1 MLIFRRINQ
10 MKNFSVNSTIR
21 FRAKEYQLR
30 TSNNGQQSKIVCS
43 LFRSGEFINSKE
55 IRYNEKNDGELLKL
69 IKNFHDQRKLEIE
82 RFFNLSDRLR
92 EENNFELQNM
102 LGLIFARN
110 KLHLEAIREFGN
122 IINQNPSDT
131 WAYNNLGKALLS
143 IKKYEAALKAF
154 QRAIVLSPKYADL
167 YNNCGLVY
175 LEMGQCK
182 NAVEEFD
189 RAIELNPYYAEAFFN
204 KALTYVLNQITRN
217 DFDLTQNYYEEV
229 TRCLEK
235 ARLINPSYQNDHY
248 LNGLE
253 YIKADEPGK
262 AFEELKIAKYRG
274 TQFFYRYDKYEYYLK
289 LFFLDELNHFE
300 LIWKYIKFLQE
311 LLKKYP
317 NHADIYND
325 LGLAYCML
333 RNYINEKAIISFKSA
348 LDINPEFE
356 KAKRNYK
363 LTSYEKTG
371 SELFLKAITSKR
383 YGNGQLEDQ
392 IEEKI
397 VMPSITN
404 KIE

>member
-1 MLIFRRINQ
+1 

-30 TSNNGQQSKIVCS
+30 TSNNGQQNKIVCS
-43 LFRSGEFINSKE
+43 LFRNGEFINSKE
-55 IRYNEKNDGELLKL
+55 MKYNEKNDSELLQI
-69 IKNFHDQRKLEIE
+69 IKKFHDQRKQEIE
-82 RFFNLSDRLR
+82 RFFNLSDRLK

-110 KLHLEAIREFGN
+110 NLHLEAIREFGN

-131 WAYNNLGKALLS
+131 WAYDNLGKALLS
-143 IKKYEAALKAF
+143 IKKYEASLKAF
-154 QRAIVLSPKYADL
+154 QRAITLSPKYADL

-175 LEMGQCK
+175 LEMGMCK
-182 NAVEEFD
+182 NAIEEFD
-189 RAIELNPYYAEAFFN
+189 KAIQLNPYYAEAFFN
-204 KALTYVLNQITRN
+204 KALAYVLNQITKN
-217 DFDLTQNYYEEV
+217 DFDLTQNYQEEV

-248 LNGLE
+248 FNSLN
-253 YIKADEPGK
+253 YIKSDEPGK
-262 AFEELKIAKYRG
+262 AFEELKMAKYRG

-289 LFFLDELNHFE
+289 LFIFDEANQFE

-311 LLKKYP
+311 LVKKYP

-333 RNYINEKAIISFKSA
+333 RNYINEKAIISFKNA
-348 LDINPEFE
+348 LEINPNFD

-363 LTSYEKTG
+363 LSSYEKTG
-371 SELFLKAITSKR
+371 SELFLKAITTKNF
-383 YGNGQLEDQ
+383 GNGKLEDQ
-392 IEEKI
+392 IEEQI
-397 VMPSITN
+397 VMPSLATN
-404 KIE
+404 IEE